1 MIQMNETV
9 GQIHGLLLSYIAC
22 ATGHA
27 SVSPFAN
34 VNTRGIVGWDDPS
47 TTGPETPPMV
57 HDMCFL
63 DGAN

>member
-1 MIQMNETV
+1 MNEAV
-9 GQIHGLLLSYIAC
+9 WQIHGLLLSYIAF
-22 ATGHA
+22 
-27 SVSPFAN
+27 SPFAN

-57 HDMCFL
+57 QDMCFL